1 MIDDLPPLI
10 PGDDFWSRQA
20 NAQTQAFECAP
31 YGIPAHITANDADV
45 LRAASLS
52 ARRYSRATEA
62 TGRPIRIRIVVRQ
75 DVGDLVPA
83 DLSERLRYSGV
94 GDWIT
99 VSAGAW
105 GHGFANLDA
114 RAACIFLSRALA
126 ADARLVSRYFI
137 DHYVLNLALTEWA
150 MLHASCVLDVSRQRL
165 VVMIAAHNVGKSTT
179 ALHLTRAG
187 CAFLADGM
195 ALLRRRG
202 EHFVVGGYPIGEVK
216 LRDDVLSGFPEYVH
230 VREHQ
235 KTIIDLR
242 AAHPERIVES
252 LIEPKSIQLCFI
264 ERGMGARTHLA
275 PISIAEAAR
284 RLAAN
289 TVYWN
294 DAAKLE
300 HNTATL
306 QHLLH
311 VAGLHRLQLGSDPGN
326 LVAATSELLADAP
339 PTQSR

>member
-1 MIDDLPPLI
+1 MIDPLPPLI

-20 NAQTQAFECAP
+20 NAQTHTFECAP
-31 YGIPAHITANDADV
+31 YGIPTHITANDPDV

-52 ARRYSRATEA
+52 ARRFSRATES

-75 DVGDLVPA
+75 GADDPIPA
-83 DLSERLRYSGV
+83 DLPERLRYSGV

-105 GHGFANLDA
+105 GHGFAHLDA
-114 RAACIFLSRALA
+114 CEACIFFSRALA

-150 MLHASCVLDVSRQRL
+150 MLHASCVLDASRQRL
-165 VVMIAAHNVGKSTT
+165 VVMIATHNVGKSTT

-187 CAFLADGM
+187 CTFLADGM
-195 ALLRRRG
+195 ALLQRRG
-202 EHFVVGGYPIGEVK
+202 ETLVAGGYPIGEVK
-216 LRDDVLSGFPEYVH
+216 LRDDVLNGFPEYAGEAVR
-230 VREHQ
+230 VREQQ

-242 AAHPERIVES
+242 AVHPDRIVES
-252 LIEPKSIQLCFI
+252 LIEPKSIQLCFV
-264 ERGMGARTHLA
+264 ERGAGARTQLA

-284 RLAAN
+284 ALSAN

-306 QHLLH
+306 QHLLR
-311 VAGLHRLQLGSDPGN
+311 VAGLHRLQLGSDPGS
-326 LVAATSELLADAP
+326 LVEAV
-339 PTQSR
+339 SRLTR